1 MGNTKKLSI
10 VLIAVIAIIVLAA
23 IIYFSRIFA
32 PGSIKSG
39 SFETVVVHRG
49 EVLSTTPANAVVES
63 ENEVILL
70 SPATS
75 IIESILKEPGNFVNE
90 GEVILKLNK
99 QPVED
104 EIERLK
110 DNLEVKKNNL
120 EKTQLN
126 AQSAKLDLDYNE
138 EVKKLKITSLE
149 SQLADQK
156 QLLEVGGI
164 SPAKL
169 EQTKQEITL
178 AEKDLNMLIEKNAIR
193 LKQLVAEERG
203 LLLQIRMDE
212 KVMKG
217 NLELLSKMEIKA
229 PSSGIILNISG
240 HVGEK
245 ISADKMVVQMSD
257 LTSFKLIGS
266 IEEQLANQVKTG
278 KRVLVTV
285 EDEQLEG
292 RIGSITPMVEN
303 NKVQFNVHLKQSSH
317 PKLIANQNVQI
328 QIVNNQKE
336 NTLRIRKLPDFK
348 SGKKFSVFV
357 VEGNKAVKREVTL
370 GVIGNDYCEIIDGL
384 KEGDTVISEETNAFR
399 HLNEVEINN

>member
-10 VLIAVIAIIVLAA
+10 VLIAVIALIALSA

-32 PGSIKSG
+32 HGSIKSG

-49 EVLSTTPANAVVES
+49 DVLSTTAANGVVES

-75 IIESILKEPGNFVNE
+75 IIESILKEPGDFVKE

-99 QPVED
+99 QPVEED
-104 EIERLK
+104 IERLK
-110 DNLEVKKNNL
+110 DNLEMKRNNL

-193 LKQLVAEERG
+193 LKQLIAEENG

-212 KVMKG
+212 KVLKG
-217 NLELLSKMEIKA
+217 NLDILSKMEIKA
-229 PSSGIILNISG
+229 PSSGIILNILG

-245 ISADKMVVQMSD
+245 INADKMVVQMSD
-257 LTSFKLIGS
+257 LTSFKIIGS

-292 RIGSITPMVEN
+292 LIGSITPMVEN
-303 NKVQFNVHLKQSSH
+303 NKVQFNVHLNQSSH

-336 NTLRIRKLPDFK
+336 NALRIRKLPEFK
-348 SGKKFSVFV
+348 NGKKYSVFV
-357 VEGNKAVKREVTL
+357 VEGNMAVKREITL
-370 GVIGNDYCEIIDGL
+370 GITGNDYCEIIDGL
-384 KEGDTVISEETNAFR
+384 KEGDAVISEETKAFS
-399 HLNEVEINN
+399 HLNEIEINN

>member
-10 VLIAVIAIIVLAA
+10 VLIAVIALITISA
-23 IIYFSRIFA
+23 IIYFSRIFI

-49 EVLSTTPANAVVES
+49 EVLSTTPANGVVES

-75 IIESILKEPGNFVNE
+75 IIESILKEPGDFVNE

-104 EIERLK
+104 DIERLK
-110 DNLEVKKNNL
+110 DNLEVKRNNL

-138 EVKKLKITSLE
+138 EVKKLKIKSLE

-169 EQTKQEITL
+169 EETKQEITL

-193 LKQLVAEERG
+193 LKQLIAEENG

-212 KVMKG
+212 KVLKG
-217 NLELLSKMEIKA
+217 NVELLSKMEIKA
-229 PSSGIILNISG
+229 PSSGIILNILG

-245 ISADKMVVQMSD
+245 INADKMVVQLSD

-292 RIGSITPMVEN
+292 LIGSITPMVEN
-303 NKVQFNVHLKQSSH
+303 NKVQFNVHLTQSSH

-336 NTLRIRKLPDFK
+336 NALRIRKLPDFK
-348 SGKKFSVFV
+348 TDKKYNVFV
-357 VEGNKAVKREVTL
+357 VEGSKAVKREITL
-370 GVIGNDYCEIIDGL
+370 GIVGNDYCEIVDGL
-384 KEGDTVISEETNAFR
+384 KEGDAVISEETNAFR
-399 HLNEVEINN
+399 HLNEIEINN

>member
-1 MGNTKKLSI
+1 MGNSKKLSI
-10 VLIAVIAIIVLAA
+10 VLIAVIALIALSA

-49 EVLSTTPANAVVES
+49 EVLSTTPASGVVES

-75 IIESILKEPGNFVNE
+75 IIESILKEPGNSVNQ

-99 QPVED
+99 QPVEED
-104 EIERLK
+104 IERLK

-120 EKTQLN
+120 EKTRLN

-138 EVKKLKITSLE
+138 EVKKLKITSLQ

-169 EQTKQEITL
+169 EETKQEITL

-193 LKQLVAEERG
+193 LKQLVADEEG

-212 KVMKG
+212 KVLTG

-229 PSSGIILNISG
+229 PSSGIILNILG

-245 ISADKMVVQMSD
+245 INADKMVVQMSD
-257 LTSFKLIGS
+257 LTSFKIIGS

-285 EDEQLEG
+285 EDELLEG
-292 RIGSITPMVEN
+292 LIGSITPMVEN
-303 NKVQFNVHLKQSSH
+303 NKVQFNVHLNQSSH

-336 NTLRIRKLPDFK
+336 NALRIRKLPDFGN
-348 SGKKFSVFV
+348 GKKYNVFV
-357 VEGNKAVKREVTL
+357 VEGNKAVKREITL
-370 GVIGNDYCEIIDGL
+370 GIIGNDYCEIINGL
-384 KEGDTVISEETNAFR
+384 KEGDAVISEETKAFN

>member
-10 VLIAVIAIIVLAA
+10 VLIAVIALITISA
-23 IIYFSRIFA
+23 IIYFSRIFI

-49 EVLSTTPANAVVES
+49 EVLSTTPANGVVES

-75 IIESILKEPGNFVNE
+75 IIESILKEPGDFVNE

-104 EIERLK
+104 DIERLK
-110 DNLEVKKNNL
+110 DNLEVKRNNL

-138 EVKKLKITSLE
+138 EVKKLKIKSLE

-169 EQTKQEITL
+169 EETKQEITL

-193 LKQLVAEERG
+193 LKQLIAEENG

-212 KVMKG
+212 KVLKG
-217 NLELLSKMEIKA
+217 NVELLLKMEIKA
-229 PSSGIILNISG
+229 PSSGIILNILG

-245 ISADKMVVQMSD
+245 INADKMVVQLSD

-292 RIGSITPMVEN
+292 LIGSITPMVEN
-303 NKVQFNVHLKQSSH
+303 NKVQFNVHLTQSSH

-336 NTLRIRKLPDFK
+336 NALRIRKLPDFK
-348 SGKKFSVFV
+348 TDKKYNVFV
-357 VEGNKAVKREVTL
+357 VEGSKAVKREITL
-370 GVIGNDYCEIIDGL
+370 GIVGNDYCEIVDGL
-384 KEGDTVISEETNAFR
+384 KEGDAVISEETNAFR
-399 HLNEVEINN
+399 HLNEIEINN